1 VGIPEV
7 TTTMSDNHEPAFT
20 IENLNAIGA
29 RLLDHADAITN
40 AARRDVAADLRLAA
54 RIADKLAS
62 LRFQISE
69 IAAKTK
75 DHDTARALSDALTDA
90 EAAES

>member
-1 VGIPEV
+1 
-7 TTTMSDNHEPAFT
+7 MSGNDPKLTAFS

-29 RLLDHADAITN
+29 RLFDHADAIRN

-62 LRFQISE
+62 LRFRISE
-69 IAAKTK
+69 IAGKTK
-75 DHDTARALSDALTDA
+75 DHDTARALSDALADA
-90 EAAES
+90 AAGED